1 MFCSSKLK
9 VMIAAALLLSGARAG
24 SDVHVWGHA
33 DYGGFLGA
41 EMQAALN
48 ASPDISHV
56 ASTDLAFMVRTTGGV
71 FHVWGHAGRGGSLS
85 AEMQAALNASQARFA
100 DAGAS
105 PPSPPVCWR
114 GDADD
119 DQRVAD
125 EILGAQL
132 QQAPQGEA
140 TDRLADPHGG
150 PITCSINLATT
161 PADTVRALV
170 LVPAPAVYA

>member
-1 MFCSSKLK
+1 VQCSAVQCIFRAPGSPRACRAHRCCWSTGPQTDTDGGL
-9 VMIAAALLLSGARAG
+9 AA
-24 SDVHVWGHA
+24 DV
-33 DYGGFLGA
+33 
-41 EMQAALN
+41 
-48 ASPDISHV
+48 P
-56 ASTDLAFMVRTTGGV
+56 
-71 FHVWGHAGRGGSLS
+71 
-85 AEMQAALNASQARFA
+85 QARFA
-100 DAGAS
+100 DAGA
-105 PPSPPVCWR
+105 SPPVCWR